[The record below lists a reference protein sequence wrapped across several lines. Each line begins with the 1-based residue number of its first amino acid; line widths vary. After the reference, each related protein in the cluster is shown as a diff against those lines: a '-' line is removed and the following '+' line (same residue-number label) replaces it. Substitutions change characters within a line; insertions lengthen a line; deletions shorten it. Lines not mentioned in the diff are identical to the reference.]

1 MSGRSYL
8 KEKITL
14 CGESDGV
21 IFKRTFKIVKKIDE
35 GASVICYEAYHENS
49 GHGILKEF
57 YPKEAFGVGRDKN
70 GQIVHSTEF
79 KDAYKRFESAMAQYV
94 EPYERLLIAKR
105 NDISQ
110 ELATFIPPFEI
121 YHGCNSDGLPA
132 GTVYIWTPEPKLVTF
147 DKICEDIHK
156 HPTKKPEHKL
166 VTVLSAIDT
175 LTKCICSLHKSDM
188 LHRDIKP
195 SNFGFIKRGDDTL
208 TQTLSMFDINTICS
222 VYGELEPGVGSP
234 GYMEPE
240 AGYEIASNQTDIY
253 AIGATLFHAII
264 ICDETSE
271 NGYIYQKDFYSQIQD
286 LVDNSKLIQAS
297 EANSHPRLRNI
308 LAKILRKCLCERAN
322 RYENC
327 EELIEDLDI
336 ALYYALPSEIAQK
349 HKSGATWILADVEK
363 NLDNNVETNS
373 TLAIQ
378 KLLFEHPLYQY
389 AEDNESDINILVVG
403 FGNYGQKFLDAV
415 LQVGQMRNKYLN
427 VMVISDDVTDKQLY
441 ISARPALA
449 QFFNIDGS
457 IADSE
462 TSYGSVTF
470 SVASLERK
478 NLAANE
484 EILQTLTLNHYES
497 SPLHYIFIALGDDL
511 LNRSAANACLDVIDV
526 LERKCTISYVCESS
540 VSDEHS
546 DSMTPVFVRGE
557 IYETPFYNEIE
568 RMAFN
573 THLIWEKNLNIDA
586 WKVKAEFKKKY
597 NYNSCFTLALSF
609 KYKLFSVGIDVDRLT
624 SVQAAQMFAQ
634 IIADKNNLS
643 IKNEL
648 VWIEHRRWVTE
659 KICSGWQGI
668 TDLNSCV
675 SGVTKDEKRKRHVCI
690 LRSRPDQKL
699 ASDYQFNNSYAK
711 WDSASDSEIALL
723 DDLDQMSMKLHRVY
737 RQKANE
743 VKSTNL
749 LSGHSIAVMREQIT
763 GNKNA
768 TAAFHEWYSCLKD
781 IWNGDSGK
789 VRLYKGLKEAFLR
802 SAEKLPYERKKA
814 ITEQVKAFETL
825 YYPVI
830 ASMEYRDWKQDD
842 VKIIDSIPF
851 ALTYSE
857 NAYMIIPYSVGD
869 NNVMFGNVA
878 APTIVNP
885 ARVLYLYMIDNEY
898 DAIALKDKLPYV
910 VEYMQ
915 KKKLK
920 SKIEIVLIYQR
931 TVSSAV
937 PGNLDEEIYTIGN
950 KRILHPIKHIVYD
963 SIEELPKAV
972 TEYLTHRSKGKPIFA
987 IEKNKSR
994 LSSMLQVS
1002 GVYNKFANYQ
1012 FDSQNAKFCS
1022 LNECEAFG
1030 YINKAAYISVSDMVS
1045 FKLSSSES
1053 SNQPEFFSEY
1063 KILWK
1068 KYSEKSS
1075 TWKALCGV
1083 LGEYSAQHDVIAE
1096 FKKLPPRE
1104 KLSKAQEYR
1113 YTLPFECCN
1122 NVKKLIDYLKS
1133 HEVLEADSFVSG
1145 YTTNSC
1151 EIHIVDKC
1159 DYKQEYD
1166 KLFANVYAL
1175 MADNAVSI
1183 NLNTRTHDITV
1194 TFNNLMVSGVQL
1206 GDDKRDDKKEELQAL
1221 LNYFNQEGYIINL
1234 TKNVDERFS
1243 FTYATPQ
1250 IKELLTTAGKM
1261 LEVYTYHKA
1270 KETGRFDDIVS
1281 SYELDWED
1289 TPVKNEFDC
1298 ILTKGFRTLFVEC
1311 KARPNIEQEFYFKL
1325 AKLADKFG
1333 INATAVLIAD
1343 TQEKPYYDN
1352 APVNAMQ
1359 RKRGS
1364 MMDVITVW
1372 KPDEIKKIGNT
1383 LLRIIN
1389 GEYKNEER

>member
-8 KEKITL
+8 KEKIML
-14 CGESDGV
+14 CGESDG
-21 IFKRTFKIVKKIDE
+21 ITFKRTFKIVKKISE
-35 GASVICYEAYHENS
+35 GASVICYEAYHGNS

-57 YPKEAFGVGRDKN
+57 YPQEAFGVGRDKN

-79 KDAYKRFESAMAQYV
+79 KDAYKRFESAMAEYV
-94 EPYERLLIAKR
+94 EPYEMLLTAKR
-105 NDISQ
+105 NDISR

-121 YHGCNSDGLPA
+121 YHGCNDDGVPA
-132 GTVYIWTPEPKLVTF
+132 GTVYIWTPEPKLFTF
-147 DKICEDIHK
+147 DKICEEIHK

-166 VTVLSAIDT
+166 VTVLSAMDT
-175 LTKCICSLHKSDM
+175 LAKCICLLHSSDM

-222 VYGELEPGVGSP
+222 VYGDLDSVVGSL

-240 AGYEIASNQTDIY
+240 AGYEIATNQTDIY

-264 ICDETSE
+264 VCDETSE
-271 NGYIYQKDFYSQIQD
+271 NGYVYQKDFFRQIQD

-308 LAKILRKCLCERAN
+308 LAKILRKCLCERAH

-363 NLDNNVETNS
+363 SFDNKVETNS
-373 TLAIQ
+373 TIAIQ
-378 KLLFEHPLYQY
+378 QLLFEHPLYKY
-389 AEDNESDINILVVG
+389 AEDSVHDINILVVG

-415 LQVGQMRNKYLN
+415 LQVGQMRNKRLN
-427 VMVISDDVTDKQLY
+427 VMVISDDVTDKQIY
-441 ISARPALA
+441 ISERPALA

-462 TSYGSVTF
+462 TSYGSVSF

-478 NLAANE
+478 NLAANA
-484 EILQTLTLNHYES
+484 EILQNLTLEHYES

-511 LNRSAANACLDVIDV
+511 LNRSAANACLEVVDV
-526 LERKCTISYVCESS
+526 LGRKCTISYVCEGTA
-540 VSDEHS
+540 SDEHS
-546 DSMTPVFVRGE
+546 DSLTPVLVRGE
-557 IYETPFYNEIE
+557 ISETPFYNEIE

-573 THLIWEKNLNIDA
+573 THLIWEKNLNIDVR
-586 WKVKAEFKKKY
+586 KVKAEFKKKY
-597 NYNSCFTLALSF
+597 NYNSCVSSVLSL
-609 KYKLFSVGIDVDRLT
+609 KYKLFSVGIDLDQLT
-624 SVQAAQMFAQ
+624 YGQAAQMFTLMLS
-634 IIADKNNLS
+634 DKKNRG

-648 VWIEHRRWVTE
+648 IWIEHRRWVAE
-659 KICSGWQGI
+659 KVCLGWQGI
-668 TDLNSCV
+668 ADLNTCV
-675 SGVTKDEKRKRHVCI
+675 FGVTKDEKRKRHVCI

-699 ASDYQFNNSYAK
+699 AAEYKVNGSYDK

-723 DDLDQMSMKLHRVY
+723 DDLDQMSVRLHRFY

-743 VKSTNL
+743 IRTENL
-749 LSGHSIAVMREQIT
+749 LAGHSIAVIREQIT

-768 TAAFHEWYSCLKD
+768 TAAFQEWYSCLKD

-789 VRLYKGLKEAFLR
+789 VRLYKGLKETFLR
-802 SAEKLPYERKKA
+802 SAETLPFERKRA
-814 ITEQVKAFETL
+814 IAEQVKSFETL
-825 YYPVI
+825 YYPI
-830 ASMEYRDWKQDD
+830 MSSIEYRDWKQDD
-842 VKIIDSIPF
+842 VAMIDNIPF
-851 ALTYSE
+851 VLTYSE
-857 NAYMIIPYSVGD
+857 NAYMVVPYVIGD
-869 NNVMFGNVA
+869 NTAVFGNVA

-885 ARVLYLYMIDNEY
+885 ARVLYLYMIENKY
-898 DAIALKDKLPYV
+898 DVIALKDTLPYV

-920 SKIEIVLIYQR
+920 SKIEIVLLYHR
-931 TVSSAV
+931 TIGSAV
-937 PGNLDEEIYTIGN
+937 PSNLDEDIFTIGN

-963 SIEELPKAV
+963 SIEELPTAV
-972 TEYLTHRSKGKPIFA
+972 SEYLDHRSKGKSLFA
-987 IEKNKSR
+987 MEKNISR

-1002 GVYNKFANYQ
+1002 GVYNGFANYQ
-1012 FDSQNAKFCS
+1012 FDSQNAKFYS
-1022 LNECEAFG
+1022 LFGCEAFG
-1030 YINKAAYISVSDMVS
+1030 YIKKAAYISVSDMVS

-1053 SNQPEFFSEY
+1053 SNQPEFFLEY
-1063 KILWK
+1063 KDLWK
-1068 KYSEKSS
+1068 KYAEKSS
-1075 TWKALCGV
+1075 TWKALCDALSEHSV
-1083 LGEYSAQHDVIAE
+1083 KHDVIAT
-1096 FKKLPPRE
+1096 FKKLPPRK
-1104 KLSKAQEYR
+1104 KLSVAEEYR

-1122 NVKKLIDYLKS
+1122 NAMKVMNYLKS
-1133 HEVLEADSFVSG
+1133 HGVLEANSVVSG

-1151 EIHIVDKC
+1151 EIRIVDKC
-1159 DYKQEYD
+1159 GYKKEYD
-1166 KLFANVYAL
+1166 RLFANVYAL
-1175 MADNAVSI
+1175 MAENAISI

-1194 TFNNLMVSGVQL
+1194 LFNNLIVSGVQL
-1206 GDDKRDDKKEELQAL
+1206 IGSRNIELQAL
-1221 LNYFNQEGYIINL
+1221 LEYFNQEGYIINL
-1234 TKNVDERFS
+1234 TKNVEGQFS
-1243 FTYATPQ
+1243 FTYATLQ
-1250 IKELLTTAGKM
+1250 IKELLTTAGKI

-1281 SYELDWED
+1281 SYELEWED

-1311 KARPNIEQEFYFKL
+1311 KARTDIEQEFYYKL
-1325 AKLADKFG
+1325 AQLAEQFG

-1343 TQEKPYYDN
+1343 TQEKPFYDN
-1352 APVNAMQ
+1352 APVNALQ
-1359 RKRGS
+1359 RKRGN
-1364 MMDVITVW
+1364 MMDVVTIW
-1372 KPDEIKKIGNT
+1372 KSEEINNIGHT
-1383 LLRIIN
+1383 LLKIIN
-1389 GEYKNEER
+1389 GNYIMEES

>member
-57 YPKEAFGVGRDKN
+57 YPQDAFGVGRDKN

-156 HPTKKPEHKL
+156 HPIKKPEHKL

-222 VYGELEPGVGSP
+222 VYGDLDSVVGSP

-271 NGYIYQKDFYSQIQD
+271 NGYIYQEDFYSQIQD

-308 LAKILRKCLCERAN
+308 LAKILSKCLCERAN

-336 ALYYALPSEIAQK
+336 ALYYALPSEIA
-349 HKSGATWILADVEK
+349 HKYISGATWILADVEK
-363 NLDNNVETNS
+363 SFDNKEETNS

-378 KLLFEHPLYQY
+378 QLLFAHPLYQY
-389 AEDNESDINILVVG
+389 VKNAEPDINILIVG

-457 IADSE
+457 ITDSE
-462 TSYGSVTF
+462 TSYGSVAF

-478 NLAANE
+478 NLVANE
-484 EILQTLTLNHYES
+484 EIFQNLTLEHYES
-497 SPLHYIFIALGDDL
+497 SPLHYVFIALGDDL
-511 LNRSAANACLDVIDV
+511 LNRSAANACLEVSDV
-526 LERKCTISYVCESS
+526 LERKCTIGYVCEGNM
-540 VSDEHS
+540 SDEHS
-546 DSMTPVFVRGE
+546 DSLTPVFVRGE
-557 IYETPFYNEIE
+557 INKTPFYNEIE

-586 WKVKAEFKKKY
+586 RKVKAEFKKKY
-597 NYNSCFTLALSF
+597 NYNSCLSLVLSL
-609 KYKLFSVGIDVDRLT
+609 KYKLFSVGIDLDQLT
-624 SVQAAQMFAQ
+624 SGQAAQMFALM
-634 IIADKNNLS
+634 IADKKNLE

-648 VWIEHRRWVTE
+648 IWIEHRRWVTE
-659 KICSGWQGI
+659 KLCLGWQGI
-668 TDLNSCV
+668 TDLNDCAF
-675 SGVTKDEKRKRHVCI
+675 GATKDEKHKRHVCI

-699 ASDYQFNNSYAK
+699 ASEYKVNNSYDK
-711 WDSASDSEIALL
+711 WDSATDSEIARL
-723 DDLDQMSMKLHRVY
+723 DDLDQMSVKLHRVY
-737 RQKANE
+737 CQKANE
-743 VKSTNL
+743 VKTENL
-749 LSGHSIAVMREQIT
+749 LAGHSIAVMREQIT

-768 TAAFHEWYSCLKD
+768 TAAFNEWYSCLKD
-781 IWNGDSGK
+781 IWNGDSGR
-789 VRLYKGLKEAFLR
+789 VRLYKGLKEAFLH
-802 SAEKLPYERKKA
+802 SAEKLPFERKKA
-814 ITEQVKAFETL
+814 ITEQVKSFEAL
-825 YYPVI
+825 YYPII
-830 ASMEYRDWKQDD
+830 ASMEYRDWKKDD
-842 VKIIDSIPF
+842 VELINNIPF
-851 ALTYSE
+851 VLTYSE
-857 NAYMIIPYSVGD
+857 NAYMIIPYTIGD
-869 NNVMFGNVA
+869 NAEMFSNVA

-885 ARVLYLYMIDNEY
+885 ARVLYLYMIENKY
-898 DAIALKDKLPYV
+898 DVIKLKDTLPYV

-920 SKIEIVLIYQR
+920 SKIEIVLLYHR
-931 TVSSAV
+931 TIGSVV
-937 PGNLDEEIYTIGN
+937 PGNLDEEIFAIGN
-950 KRILHPIKHIVYD
+950 KRILHPIKHILYD

-972 TEYLTHRSKGKPIFA
+972 SEYLTHRSKGKPLFA
-987 IEKNKSR
+987 IEKNKSP

-1002 GVYNKFANYQ
+1002 GVCNKFANYQ

-1022 LNECEAFG
+1022 LHECEAFG

-1053 SNQPEFFSEY
+1053 SNQPEFFLEY
-1063 KILWK
+1063 KDLWK

-1075 TWKALCGV
+1075 TWKVLCDV
-1083 LGEYSAQHDVIAE
+1083 LSDYSAKHDVIAT

-1104 KLSKAQEYR
+1104 KHHTSEEYR
-1113 YTLPFECCN
+1113 YIIPFECCK
-1122 NVKKLIDYLKS
+1122 NVMKVMGYLKS
-1133 HEVLEADSFVSG
+1133 HEVLEVNSFISG

-1151 EIHIVDKC
+1151 EIHIVDRC
-1159 DYKQEYD
+1159 RYKKEYD
-1166 KLFANVYAL
+1166 RLFADVYAL
-1175 MADNAVSI
+1175 MAENAISI
-1183 NLNTRTHDITV
+1183 NLNTRTRDITV

-1206 GDDKRDDKKEELQAL
+1206 GGGKSGELHAL
-1221 LNYFNQEGYIINL
+1221 LEYFNQNGYIINL
-1234 TKNVDERFS
+1234 TKNVEGQFN
-1243 FTYATPQ
+1243 FTYSTLQ
-1250 IKELLTTAGKM
+1250 IKELLTTAGKSWKYIHITK
-1261 LEVYTYHKA
+1261 LRKPV
-1270 KETGRFDDIVS
+1270 VS
-1281 SYELDWED
+1281 M
-1289 TPVKNEFDC
+1289 
-1298 ILTKGFRTLFVEC
+1298 ILS
-1311 KARPNIEQEFYFKL
+1311 A
-1325 AKLADKFG
+1325 
-1333 INATAVLIAD
+1333 AT
-1343 TQEKPYYDN
+1343 N
-1352 APVNAMQ
+1352 
-1359 RKRGS
+1359 
-1364 MMDVITVW
+1364 
-1372 KPDEIKKIGNT
+1372 
-1383 LLRIIN
+1383 
-1389 GEYKNEER
+1389 